1 MKPRTALHLHGEA
14 RTIGSE
20 SSPARISPNMECP
33 NCGFSPI
40 GRYCPQCGQAR
51 PREDDYS
58 LRYHLGDF
66 FEHLTSLDGKVAR
79 SAWTLVRR
87 PGLLTADHLAGRRAR
102 YVRPLQLFLLVNV
115 LLFFAGPRVP
125 IFSYSLANYARAAP
139 PSPTFVRSLVARAV
153 PRGDSTAHAVYARAF
168 DDRVETQRKSLILLF
183 APAVALVLRAIFYGR
198 GRNANDEVLPRTPRR
213 YGEHL
218 VFALHV
224 LTFVW
229 LVLVGWGALAGLLS
243 GRSFAGARG
252 QILAAVLAL
261 YILLIPVYFFLA
273 SRRVYVL
280 SSFRA
285 FALTV
290 FVGIAF
296 FGLLIAYRALLFF
309 TTFYTL

>member
-1 MKPRTALHLHGEA
+1 
-14 RTIGSE
+14 
-20 SSPARISPNMECP
+20 MECP

-40 GRYCPQCGQAR
+40 GRYCAQCGQAK
-51 PREDDYS
+51 PSEDDYS
-58 LRYHLGDF
+58 FRSHLGDF
-66 FEHLTSLDGKVAR
+66 FEHLTSLDGKVVR

-125 IFSYSLANYARAAP
+125 IFSYTLANYSREAP
-139 PSPTFVRSLVARAV
+139 PSPTLVRSLVARAV

-168 DDRVETQRKSLILLF
+168 DDRIETQRKSLILLF
-183 APAVALVLRAIFYGR
+183 APALALVLRAIFDGR
-198 GRNANDEVLPRTPRR
+198 GHHANGEVLPRAPRQ

-229 LVLVGWGALAGLLS
+229 LVLVGWGALVALLS

-252 QILAAVLAL
+252 QALVVGFAL
-261 YILLIPVYFFLA
+261 YMLLIPLYFFLA

-280 SSFRA
+280 SSVRA
-285 FALTV
+285 LALTIV
-290 FVGIAF
+290 VGIAF
-296 FGLLIAYRALLFF
+296 FGLLIAYRTLLFF
-309 TTFYTL
+309 TTYYTQ